1 MIKSLNVRVVLVFI
15 GAVLISLIVGFSVSG
30 RFYIPKVISLV
41 EQDTTANGERMLQL
55 LEQSPQDDLRLYM
68 EQASALTNYRI
79 EVYDAAKR
87 LVFDNR
93 EGTDSILKGN
103 SSDPIQIV
111 LDGEVFS
118 GLSDAGEK
126 QRGPTILLVGLP
138 FDFHGGHYAMFLK
151 PRIGTIL
158 EVIRGVILT
167 ILVIVLLVGSLL
179 ILIAARYIVR
189 PVRVLTQATRK
200 LAAGNFDIDVQSNRQ
215 DEIGLLSN
223 SFHHMA
229 MELKTLDRLRT
240 DFVNNVSH
248 EIQSPL
254 TSITGFTK
262 ALRRKQID
270 EAQRERYLA
279 IIEEESERLS
289 RIGQNLL
296 RLSLLQ
302 VGRQPVEP
310 RMFAL
315 DEQLRH
321 IVIALEPQWRAKR
334 IDIELALEETSVEA
348 DEDLLRQ
355 VWTNLLQ
362 NAIKFS
368 PEGGFVRLTLAAD
381 ADRAVVTVADNG
393 IGFAEGEQA
402 LIFAPFY
409 KVDRSRDAA
418 VAGSG
423 LGLSIAQRIVELHRG
438 TIVARGEPG
447 KGAELNVSLPLR
459 YRA

>member
-41 EQDTTANGERMLQL
+41 EQDTTANGERLLQL
-55 LEQSPQDDLRLYM
+55 LEQSPQDDLRMYM

-93 EGTDSILKGN
+93 EGSDSILKGN

-179 ILIAARYIVR
+179 ILIAARYVVR

-200 LAAGNFDIDVQSNRQ
+200 LAAGDFDIDVQSNRQ

-229 MELKTLDRLRT
+229 MELKTLDRMRT

-254 TSITGFTK
+254 TSISGFTK
-262 ALRRKQID
+262 ALRRMQVD

-302 VGRQPVEP
+302 AGRQRVEP
-310 RMFAL
+310 RKFAL

-321 IVIALEPQWRAKR
+321 IVIALEPQWRGKR
-334 IDIELALEETSVEA
+334 IDVELALEEATVEA

-381 ADRAVVTVADNG
+381 ADRAVVAVADNG
-393 IGFAEGEQA
+393 IGFEEEEQA
-402 LIFAPFY
+402 RIFAPFY

-447 KGAELNVSLPLR
+447 KGAKLNVSLPLR